1 MVTSI
6 EVKIVKIV
14 NMGVPNGN
22 PYNISIKLWSHTL
35 ATQGRETWELF
46 FGQILMTFTSL
57 PILQEFVNTFPKQ
70 LLSWRITLWLFNIAM
85 ENHHVINR

>member
-1 MVTSI
+1 MGISIGNIHWEYHYQKMVTSI

-35 ATQGRETWELF
+35 ATQGRET
-46 FGQILMTFTSL
+46 
-57 PILQEFVNTFPKQ
+57 
-70 LLSWRITLWLFNIAM
+70 
-85 ENHHVINR
+85 